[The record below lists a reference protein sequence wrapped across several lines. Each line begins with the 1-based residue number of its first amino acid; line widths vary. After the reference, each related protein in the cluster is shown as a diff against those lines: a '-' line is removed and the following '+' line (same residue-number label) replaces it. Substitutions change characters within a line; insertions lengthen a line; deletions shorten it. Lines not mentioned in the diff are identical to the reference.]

1 MAILPLIIVL
11 AVFGFVVWIILQISM
26 PVVVKNIIIGVA
38 TLFIVIF
45 LLQQFNIPTGLP
57 ALKLW

>member
-11 AVFGFVVWIILQISM
+11 AIFGFIVWIILQISM
-26 PVVVKNIIIGVA
+26 PMVVKNIIIGVA
-38 TLFIVIF
+38 TLFVVIF

-57 ALKLW
+57 PLKLW

>member
-57 ALKLW
+57 ALRLW

>member
-1 MAILPLIIVL
+1 MAILPIIILL
-11 AVFGFVVWIILQISM
+11 AIFGFVVWIILQISM

-57 ALKLW
+57 TLKLW